1 MDIIL
6 FFLYVISL
14 VVMADTKLKEF
25 PSGQR
30 FLNGLENGTVTTL
43 RWRAESDP
51 DLDMVGI
58 KKVLLISTV
67 ILFIVAFLMMSNGI
81 QPNIYFASTFL
92 VNFLLF
98 TSVQWFLDIKKETI
112 KMVGFVGLIVASP
125 WLMYFLG
132 ESAGISPSFTDIF
145 RIQFSPLGLSQD
157 SDYLFLRDLSLLL
170 LLSSSM
176 MLGFWIIMVTIPSV
190 VLLWFI
196 KIINRVSILLVNIER
211 QKVQLFF
218 VGVNILVPIWF
229 FAKDRIA

>member
-1 MDIIL
+1 M
-6 FFLYVISL
+6 
-14 VVMADTKLKEF
+14 
-25 PSGQR
+25 
-30 FLNGLENGTVTTL
+30 
-43 RWRAESDP
+43 
-51 DLDMVGI
+51 
-58 KKVLLISTV
+58 
-67 ILFIVAFLMMSNGI
+67 
-81 QPNIYFASTFL
+81 
-92 VNFLLF
+92 
-98 TSVQWFLDIKKETI
+98 
-112 KMVGFVGLIVASP
+112 GLIVASP

>member
-1 MDIIL
+1 
-6 FFLYVISL
+6 
-14 VVMADTKLKEF
+14 MADTKLKEF
-25 PSGQR
+25 PAGQR
-30 FLNGLENGTVTTL
+30 FLNGLENGTVSTL

-58 KKVLLISTV
+58 KKILLISTV
-67 ILFIVAFLMMSNGI
+67 ILFIAAFIMMSNGM

-92 VNFLLF
+92 INFLLF

-112 KMVGFVGLIVASP
+112 KMVGFMGLTVASP
-125 WLMYFLG
+125 WLMHFLG
-132 ESAGISPSFTDIF
+132 ESAGIKPSFIDLF
-145 RIQFSPLGLSQD
+145 RVQFTPLGFSQG
-157 SDYLFLRDLSLLL
+157 SDYQFLGELSLILL
-170 LLSSSM
+170 LGSAM

-190 VLLWFI
+190 ALLWLI
-196 KIINRVSILLVNIER
+196 KITNRVSILLVNIER